1 MYYRNRKNVDYKK
14 ITVEILYTTFL
25 NMDYYCSSSL
35 YPGKKGIS
43 YARLI
48 DNAINEYIENH
59 T

>member
-25 NMDYYCSSSL
+25 NMDYYCSSL
-35 YPGKKGIS
+35 FHPGKKDIS
-43 YARLI
+43 YAILI
-48 DNAINEYIENH
+48 DNDINEYIKNH

>member
-25 NMDYYCSSSL
+25 NMDYYCSSL
-35 YPGKKGIS
+35 FHTGKKDIS
-43 YARLI
+43 YAILI
-48 DNAINEYIENH
+48 DNAINEYIKNH